1 MSVGKKSL
9 WIVPAAFWIAGI
21 SGLRADEPVPSPGM
35 VRKLGVDLDMRS
47 LSRVIADEVRAEG
60 NIKLTSDG
68 QPVPSPFG
76 EPEVQFRGGN
86 VQVNDPKLDNIQIFT
101 GFRPFVRFT
110 QSETSVAAF
119 KRNVVATYN
128 TSAGIHLIPN
138 PSGPGLI
145 ADRVFLSGFSHSSDG
160 GKTWKSGFFPP
171 LSGSI
176 FTFGDPSVDVDRKGN
191 FYFAGLG
198 ADARGNST
206 VQMNKST
213 DGGASW
219 SPAIL
224 VQQDDGSDKEWLAVG
239 PDPAD
244 KRRDNVYVTWTSFQ
258 PAGAQLRLARSIDG
272 GATWTTK
279 IIFAPTPDAN
289 PTHPQNFLQFSN
301 PVVDGKTG
309 VLYVPF
315 LQFSNADQDFIRIL
329 ISRDAGQTFSFAT
342 FNVPGA
348 PNPTLLPVTS
358 AGELTECGVF
368 RIVPPLP
375 QKPFFIPN
383 LRLTIHSGPNVG
395 GSLTG
400 LARYVN
406 SSRLVTQPAFAARN
420 GVLFLAWSNSTSKF
434 FGDPGAG
441 SNILFKRSDDG
452 GRTWSQAIRVNPNVA
467 VDIHHV
473 LPSLTL
479 TRQSDSDDEED
490 SDDRG
495 VHIAYYTQHSNG
507 TVDVDMANSE
517 NRGNTF
523 NREETPRITSTSFGL
538 APTNIP
544 LPVPGNPF
552 NTTNYD
558 RQIAQCYC
566 LGEYLNVR
574 SLNNLVFALW
584 GDGRNTVTEPVNPL
598 DPISGQTHPQE
609 DVFFQALKIDQ

>member
-1 MSVGKKSL
+1 MFVAKRSFWL
-9 WIVPAAFWIAGI
+9 LLAAFLIVGVPCA
-21 SGLRADEPVPSPGM
+21 RPDDAVPSPGI

-47 LSRVIADEVRAEG
+47 LGRVMADEVRAAG
-60 NIKLTSDG
+60 NIILPDDAHPAPG
-68 QPVPSPFG
+68 PH
-76 EPEVQFRGGN
+76 EDADVQFRGGN

-101 GFRPFVRFT
+101 GLRPFVRFT

-119 KRNVVATYN
+119 KRNIVATYN
-128 TSAGIHLIPN
+128 SSAGIHLIPN
-138 PSGPGLI
+138 PGGGLI

-160 GKTWKSGFFPP
+160 GKNWKSGFFPP
-171 LSGSI
+171 LPGSI

-191 FYFAGLG
+191 FFFAGLG
-198 ADARGNST
+198 ADAMGRST
-206 VQMNKST
+206 IQVNKST

-219 SPAIL
+219 SPAVL
-224 VQQDDGSDKEWLAVG
+224 VQQDNGSDKEWLAVG

-244 KRRDNVYVTWTSFQ
+244 KHRDNVYVTWTSFQ
-258 PAGAQLRLARSIDG
+258 SSGAQLRFGRSIDG

-279 IIFAPTPDAN
+279 IIFAPKPDPN
-289 PTHPQNFLQFSN
+289 PTHPQDFLQFSN

-315 LQFSNADQDFIRIL
+315 LHFSNADQDFIQVL

-342 FNVPGA
+342 FNAPGA
-348 PNPTLLPVTS
+348 PDPTLLPVTS

-420 GVLFLAWSNSTSKF
+420 GVLFLAWSNSTSAF
-434 FGDPGAG
+434 LGDPSAH
-441 SNILFKRSDDG
+441 SNILFMRSDDG
-452 GRTWSQAIRVNPNVA
+452 GRTWTHAVRVNPNVA
-467 VDIHHV
+467 SDVQHV

-479 TRQSDSDDEED
+479 TRQSDDDEEED

-507 TVDVDMANSE
+507 TVDVDMASSE

-523 NREETPRITSTSFGL
+523 SSEGTARITSTSFGL

-544 LPVPGNPF
+544 LPVAGNPF

-558 RQIAQCYC
+558 RQIAECYC
-566 LGEYLNVR
+566 LGEYLSVR
-574 SLNNLVFALW
+574 SKNNLVFALW
-584 GDGRNTVTEPVNPL
+584 GDDRNTVTQPVNPL